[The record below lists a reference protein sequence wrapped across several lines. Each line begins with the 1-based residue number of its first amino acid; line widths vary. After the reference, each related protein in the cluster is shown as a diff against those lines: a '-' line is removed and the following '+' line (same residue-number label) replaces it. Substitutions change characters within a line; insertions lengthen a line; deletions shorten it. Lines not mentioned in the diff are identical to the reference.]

1 MSPGSVL
8 VIDDDEWVGRLLAV
22 ALRESGYEVHISVS
36 AVEGYEKAVEMVP
49 DCIICDVDLPDVDGF
64 WVARKIRMSPDKVS
78 ITPILFLSGLDDRD
92 TRLQGFHVGADV
104 YMTKPFRIDEVVAQ
118 VGALVQMAS
127 RLRQSRKTFLSI
139 PPTEAAMQG
148 DLAQMSVA
156 TVLTL
161 LDMERRS
168 GKLEVSSKE
177 QKAVLSIISGA
188 IGSATLGAEP
198 REPLELLR
206 TLLTWNVGRFAFH
219 PDSSEAAAPREASI
233 NALLMEAVRLEDE
246 LREGIDGQQAESSG
260 RRSSRVARLV
270 QSNAPNQGTSNAPSH
285 GISLA
290 PGAVAQRP
298 LPDIEKGWS
307 EPPPAMKSVPLVA
320 PLVAKP
326 PAVPAPVPTPRPAT
340 PVPTAPSPAAATPS
354 PPAAATPSPPAA
366 ATPSPPAAAAAPVAT
381 PSPPMATPSPKP
393 AAPPPPAPKPPGAKP
408 GLVPPSPPG
417 PPKTPFKPF
426 GSRGSGAFPATTPAK
441 PAADATTS
449 STPPKP
455 PPPAPQKAPPP
466 PPPQAPG
473 PARSTPA
480 RVPSPPNP
488 RVGQGSGDK

>member
-118 VGALVQMAS
+118 VGALVQMAL

-177 QKAVLSIISGA
+177 QKAVLSITSGA
-188 IGSATLGAEP
+188 IGSATLGGDT

-219 PDSSEAAAPREASI
+219 PDSSEAAPPREASI

-270 QSNAPNQGTSNAPSH
+270 QSNAPNQGTSNVP
-285 GISLA
+285 GLGGSLA
-290 PGAVAQRP
+290 PGAIAQRP

-307 EPPPAMKSVPLVA
+307 EPPPAMKSVPIA
-320 PLVAKP
+320 PPAMKP
-326 PAVPAPVPTPRPAT
+326 PAVPPPVPTPRPAT
-340 PVPTAPSPAAATPS
+340 PVPAAPSPIATPS
-354 PPAAATPSPPAA
+354 PPAGTPSPPAA
-366 ATPSPPAAAAAPVAT
+366 TAAPVAT

-393 AAPPPPAPKPPGAKP
+393 AAAPPLAPRPPGAKP

-417 PPKTPFKPF
+417 APKTPFKPF
-426 GSRGSGAFPATTPAK
+426 GSRGSGSFPATTPAK
-441 PAADATTS
+441 PPADATTS
-449 STPPKP
+449 STPAKP
-455 PPPAPQKAPPP
+455 APPAPQKAPPP

-473 PARSTPA
+473 PARSAPA
-480 RVPSPPNP
+480 RIPSPPNP